1 MKKIVN
7 FIKYNNAF
15 TIIVAL
21 VMFSTAGAFANEK
34 SREAIVG
41 KTVVTRIGMDNI
53 RIISADLDS
62 FDIGLKIKS
71 VKEDDKFYYVN
82 FDYNAID
89 AKDGVWQTVKKE
101 KNINVSKVRLGDTDL
116 GLYLAEE
123 LKQLTEREMSYMK
136 EVQSIEKSKGAQKQ
150 VESVE
155 YTGLKGLVFDDE
167 TKEIAGYNPVK
178 EKENQKAEV
187 VGVFNPSPK
196 NEEEKKTEKGEDE
209 KVVRQVT
216 VVKEMVSKE
225 TIMQMVKEALAQE
238 QASEVSASSASSLPA
253 LPTGQAGGEAGSSQS
268 SSETS
273 AGQASSE
280 QASSVSSEAASSSS
294 SSESSSSSSE
304 QSASS
309 ESSSLPSS
317 ETSAGQASSESSS
330 SSSAEASASL
340 LAEESGSS
348 SLPAGEAS
356 SSISESSVSS
366 ESSEASSEA
375 SSSSSAESSSGES
388 SSGVAI

>member
-253 LPTGQAGGEAGSSQS
+253 GEASPSSSSSHQVESSSSQSSEASSASSEQSSSSESSSQPSSETVAGQASSSFSSESSSSSSETASSSSSSESASSSNLPALPTGQAGGEAGSSS
-268 SSETS
+268 SPSDLSAVET
-273 AGQASSE
+273 E
-280 QASSVSSEAASSSS
+280 QE
-294 SSESSSSSSE
+294 
-304 QSASS
+304 
-309 ESSSLPSS
+309 
-317 ETSAGQASSESSS
+317 
-330 SSSAEASASL
+330 
-340 LAEESGSS
+340 
-348 SLPAGEAS
+348 
-356 SSISESSVSS
+356 I
-366 ESSEASSEA
+366 
-375 SSSSSAESSSGES
+375 SSSSAESSSS
-388 SSGVAI
+388 VAI

>member
-1 MKKIVN
+1 MKKIIH

-15 TIIVAL
+15 TIILAL
-21 VMFSTAGAFANEK
+21 VMFSAAGALANET

-41 KTVVTRIGMDNI
+41 KTVVTRTGMDNTG
-53 RIISADLDS
+53 IISADLDG
-62 FDIGLKIKS
+62 FNMGLKIKS
-71 VKEDDKFYYVN
+71 AREDDKFYYVN

-101 KNINVSKVRLGDTDL
+101 KNINVSKIRLGDMDL

-123 LKQLTEREMSYMK
+123 LKQLTEREMAYMK
-136 EVQSIEKSKGAQKQ
+136 EVQSIEKNKGAQKQ

-155 YTGLKGLVFDDE
+155 YTGLKGLVFNDE

-196 NEEEKKTEKGEDE
+196 AEEEKKMEKE
-209 KVVRQVT
+209 KEEKTVQQVT

-225 TIMQMVKEALAQE
+225 TIMEMVKEALAQE
-238 QASEVSASSASSLPA
+238 QASEISASSASQP
-253 LPTGQAGGEAGSSQS
+253 

-273 AGQASSE
+273 AGQAR
-280 QASSVSSEAASSSS
+280 SSS

-304 QSASS
+304 TASSSSSSNSEQSSSSLSSSS
-309 ESSSLPSS
+309 ESSAATSSSSSSEASSSSITESSSSSESSVSFSESSNSYSESSSSLPAEQTGS
-317 ETSAGQASSESSS
+317 SSESSS
-330 SSSAEASASL
+330 SSSEAVSS
-340 LAEESGSS
+340 SS
-348 SLPAGEAS
+348 SL
-356 SSISESSVSS
+356 S
-366 ESSEASSEA
+366 ESSETG
-375 SSSSSAESSSGES
+375 SSSSAESSSS
-388 SSGVAI
+388 VAI